1 MTISELERS
10 PVKVGDIGNAAG
22 AKLVTS
28 AIRDF
33 QSLAHIRGE
42 WGALVR
48 TAAIGSPFAHPAW
61 SLTWAQHFVPE
72 KDLEFVAIREGDEGG
87 RLVGMAPF
95 YRRHRSL
102 ARVKMTTV
110 QPIGTGRGEALTEA
124 VHLVALP
131 ERTRDVLCAVVQ
143 HVAALPDSDW
153 AQICVGDG
161 QGWPL
166 PQWLEGDSAGLIHHR
181 KARPSVVLDDLPDD
195 PEQILPG
202 LKRNLRE
209 SLRRARN
216 RSKRM
221 GDITFRGVGDPIEV
235 AATIGQI
242 IRLHTLRSEMEGK
255 VTHENMLG
263 GSIDDFLADAAVQ
276 LARAGLATVQL
287 VEHAGVPVAAQLVLS
302 DGTTDYLSVSGLDP
316 KYWDL
321 NLNTMLVFMAVRA
334 AVTNGRRS
342 VNLSTGP
349 NVAKMRWASKVI
361 THHDFDIVPSRRRSQ
376 ILHEVYSH
384 AASAMDTHQERRRH
398 RVLEPNAGAKPWKA
412 LLRNRG
418 TGGRRGAE

>member
-1 MTISELERS
+1 MTISELERN
-10 PVKVGDIGNAAG
+10 PVKVGDSGNAAG

-33 QSLAHIRGE
+33 QSLAAIRGE
-42 WGALVR
+42 WGDLVR
-48 TAAIGSPFAHPAW
+48 AAGAGSPFAHPAW

-72 KDLEFVAIREGDEGG
+72 HDLEFVAIREGDDTG

-102 ARVKMTTV
+102 GRFRMTTV
-110 QPIGTGRGEALTEA
+110 QPIGTGQGEALTEG

-131 ERTRDVLCAVVQ
+131 ERARDVLCAVVQ

-153 AQICVGDG
+153 AQVSVGDG

-166 PQWLEGDSAGLIHHR
+166 AQWLDGDSAGMIQHR

-195 PEQILPG
+195 PEQVLPG

-216 RSKRM
+216 RSKKM
-221 GDITFRGVGDPIEV
+221 GDIAFRSVSDPADV
-235 AATIGQI
+235 ASAIREI

-255 VTHENMLG
+255 VTHANMLG
-263 GSIDDFLADAAVQ
+263 GSIDSFLGDAAVQ
-276 LARAGLATVQL
+276 LAREGLATVQL
-287 VEHAGVPVAAQLVLS
+287 AEHAGVPVAAQLVLS
-302 DGTTDYLSVSGLDP
+302 DGTTDYISVSGLDP

-321 NLNTMLVFMAVRA
+321 NLNTMLIFRAVQA
-334 AVTNGRRS
+334 AVTTGRRS

-349 NVAKMRWASKVI
+349 NVAKMRWSSTVI
-361 THHDFDIVPSRRRSQ
+361 THHDFDIVPGGRRSQ
-376 ILHEVYSH
+376 IVHELYSH
-384 AASAMDTHQERRRH
+384 AATAWDNHKERRRH
-398 RVLEPNAGAKPWKA
+398 RVLDDRKSWKT

-418 TGGRRGAE
+418 GSRGTQ